1 MLENI
6 TESLLNLLDTI
17 GYLGIFIA
25 SAIESFFAPIP
36 SEIIL
41 ITAGFY
47 ADSQGNFL
55 LVILISAVAALGSFV
70 GTLPFYLLAKYSAD
84 TFLPKF
90 LKRWGIYLLITH
102 NDLEKSQRLF
112 DKKGP
117 IIVFIAR
124 LIPGIRSLVAFPAGA
139 SNMSNLKYFL
149 FTFLGSFIWNIV
161 LTSIGFEAYEYKDQ
175 IFEFLK
181 PIEKFIVYGLVV
193 AIIAYVFSVMYQ
205 IKKYKKI
212 DEIETD

>member
-6 TESLLNLLDTI
+6 TNILLELLNSI

-25 SAIESFFAPIP
+25 AAVESFFSPIP

-41 ITAGFY
+41 ISAGFY
-47 ADSQGNFL
+47 ADAQGSFFS
-55 LVILISAVAALGSFV
+55 VILISAVAALGSFV

-102 NDLEKSQRLF
+102 KDLEKAQILF
-112 DKKGP
+112 SKRGP

-124 LIPGIRSLVAFPAGA
+124 LIPGIRSIVAFPAGA
-139 SNMSNLKYFL
+139 SKMSNIKYFF
-149 FTFLGSFIWNIV
+149 FTFLRSFLWNMI
-161 LTSIGFEAYEYKDQ
+161 LTTIGYEAYEYKDQ
-175 IFEFLK
+175 IFAFLK
-181 PIEKFIVYGLVV
+181 PIEKFIVYGLVLV
-193 AIIAYVFSVMYQ
+193 LLAYVFSVIYQ
-205 IKKYKKI
+205 IKKYKRI
-212 DEIETD
+212 EEIESE